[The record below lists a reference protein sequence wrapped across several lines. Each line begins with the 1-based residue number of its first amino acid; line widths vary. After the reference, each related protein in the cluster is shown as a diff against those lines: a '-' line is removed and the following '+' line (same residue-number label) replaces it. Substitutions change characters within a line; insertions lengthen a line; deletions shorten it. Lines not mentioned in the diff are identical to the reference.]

1 MGERLELA
9 INNIMEHCLQCNS
22 TLKPEEKECYSCG
35 SAVPERNPKPTF
47 SQRFQTA
54 VKFLFIGSAAM
65 TAVSLFTDM
74 SFFKCFAA
82 TLVLF
87 LVKNSADHMCESKKS

>member
-1 MGERLELA
+1 
-9 INNIMEHCLQCNS
+9 MEHCRQCNS

-35 SAVPERNPKPTF
+35 SAVPERNPKPAF

-54 VKFLFIGSAAM
+54 VKFLFIGSAIV
-65 TAVSLFTDM
+65 TAVSLFTDIP
-74 SFFKCFAA
+74 FFRCFAA

-87 LVKNSADHMCESKKS
+87 LVKNSADNMAESKKG